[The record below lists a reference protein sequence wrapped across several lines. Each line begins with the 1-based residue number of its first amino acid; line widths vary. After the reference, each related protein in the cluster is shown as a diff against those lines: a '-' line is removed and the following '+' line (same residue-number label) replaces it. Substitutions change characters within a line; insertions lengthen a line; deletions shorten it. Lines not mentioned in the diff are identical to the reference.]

1 MKLEKKIA
9 IFITGVCAC
18 GVGLMFLAVCT
29 DVDSIGEV
37 IIGIILAILC
47 MIVGGF
53 LMYISRSV
61 FADYKI
67 NNIEKEKETI
77 LKEKNMIQEDI
88 IKLRNEKEN
97 LSQSIEELSSKNKL
111 LLEDK
116 DRIIAKINEFRGKIG
131 KDNIEYVD
139 EITGLEFEEYIKDL
153 LERLGY
159 KNVIKTP
166 ASGDFGV
173 DVIAEKDNVK
183 YAIQCKNYQ
192 GQLSNKCVQEAF
204 SGKQHYNCHVG
215 VVVTNSYFSPHAIEQ
230 AKSTGVLLWDRDK
243 LISMIN
249 ELKK

>member
-1 MKLEKKIA
+1 MKNNKNEIMFIGGVALA
-9 IFITGVCAC
+9 IISFVFLADDSETPYIINVICFFLFFI
-18 GVGLMFLAVCT
+18 VGILLMFL
-29 DVDSIGEV
+29 
-37 IIGIILAILC
+37 
-47 MIVGGF
+47 
-53 LMYISRSV
+53 SRSV
-61 FADYKI
+61 FIENKI
-67 NNIEKEKETI
+67 YSAKKEYEAMIKER
-77 LKEKNMIQEDI
+77 KMIQDDI
-88 IKLRNEKEN
+88 TRLKNEKTQ
-97 LSQSIEELSSKNKL
+97 LSNSINELTSKNQAL
-111 LLEDK
+111 LNDK
-116 DRIIAKINEFRGKIG
+116 DRITAKINEFRSKIG

-139 EITGLEFEEYIKDL
+139 EISGLEFEEYIKDL

-159 KNVIKTP
+159 KNVTKTP

-215 VVVTNSYFSPHAIEQ
+215 VVVTNSYFSHHAIEQ

-249 ELKK
+249 KLKK